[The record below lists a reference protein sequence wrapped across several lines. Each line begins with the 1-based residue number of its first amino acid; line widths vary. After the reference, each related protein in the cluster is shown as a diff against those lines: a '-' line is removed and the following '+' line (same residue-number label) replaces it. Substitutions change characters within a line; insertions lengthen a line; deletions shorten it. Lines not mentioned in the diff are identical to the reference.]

1 LDARISEIGA
11 RPGGDLDG
19 VLNSN
24 SMSELRTAIRDGR
37 RAECKTCVC
46 SMWRDLDVVCAS
58 AHSRVYASA

>member
-1 LDARISEIGA
+1 
-11 RPGGDLDG
+11 